1 MILLAFPCDADIAAL
16 FLRRVGADGE
26 GGAGGGVDV
35 AGAAEEWGVTG
46 AEALILEKQRVVLEP
61 LLTAAG
67 VRTIHVLPEPFYGT
81 VTCPETAGILAS
93 LAGRVERARFPL
105 NDFCGNVALQLA
117 CLTDDVAAVNATS
130 LEPLVVGLDPAAGPA
145 NLSAP
150 YLRGVVEAVQQEL
163 AGLMAAGESDLSR
176 VAVGEGERPTT
187 GLNQSYPYDSEVL
200 FRYVHAASVAT
211 GRVLEVGCGIGY
223 GSRAV
228 ATLNPDVEVT
238 AIDNDR
244 PSIDFARSHFADAS
258 VTYDVALGE
267 RLPFPDGSF
276 DTVICYEVVEH
287 VLDPGVLL
295 AEIGRILRP
304 GGRLVG
310 STPNSR
316 IYAYRVNTERGS
328 NASSHAELRR
338 AGVWP
343 WHVTEFD
350 EGSVAAL
357 LSGNGFTP
365 MRNVYPTHTRGLELH
380 RQMTGLSPA
389 ARIALLKQHEV
400 WSTADFGAATRY
412 HPLWSG
418 FSFVFEAIKG

>member
-16 FLRRVGADGE
+16 FLRRVGAASV
-26 GGAGGGVDV
+26 GGAG
-35 AGAAEEWGVTG
+35 ASGAPEEWGAAG
-46 AEALILEKQRVVLEP
+46 PEALILEKQRAVLEP
-61 LLTAAG
+61 LLVAAG

-93 LAGRVERARFPL
+93 LASRVERARFPL

-117 CLTDDVAAVNATS
+117 CLTEDVAAVSATL
-130 LEPLVVGLDPAAGPA
+130 LEPLVVSLEPAAGSVD
-145 NLSAP
+145 LSAP
-150 YLRGVVEAVQQEL
+150 YPRGVVEAVQQEL
-163 AGLMAAGESDLSR
+163 AGLMTADDSNPAR

-200 FRYVHAASVAT
+200 FRYVYAASVAT
-211 GRVLEVGCGIGY
+211 GRVLEVGSGIGY

-228 ATLNPDVEVT
+228 AMLNPDVDVI
-238 AIDNDR
+238 AIDYDR
-244 PSIDFARSHFADAS
+244 SSIEFARAHFADAR

-276 DTVICYEVVEH
+276 DTVICYEVAEH
-287 VLDPGVLL
+287 VLDPDALL
-295 AEIGRILRP
+295 AEIGRVLCP

-316 IYAYRVNTERGS
+316 LYAYRVNAERGP

-343 WHVTEFD
+343 WHLTELD
-350 EGSVAAL
+350 EGSVVAL
-357 LSGNGFTP
+357 LTANGFAP
-365 MRNVYPTHTRGLELH
+365 ARNVYPTYARGLELH
-380 RQMTGLSPA
+380 RRMTGLGPA
-389 ARIALLKQHEV
+389 ARIDLLKEQEA
-400 WSTADFGAATRY
+400 WSAADFGAASRY